1 MSPQKTDITW
11 ADHTLSSRKLFPI
24 TSTGHLLNGINTK
37 ILFAFS
43 VSSQANEQSMC
54 SSCVNYNFFFYFKYR
69 KCEQNINLIV
79 NSMISDWECLEIL
92 MHSMK
97 DPQWVKYL
105 PFKNDL
111 YGAVFQVLIWKYRER
126 LLVNSSQ
133 TGRGL

>member
-1 MSPQKTDITW
+1 
-11 ADHTLSSRKLFPI
+11 
-24 TSTGHLLNGINTK
+24 
-37 ILFAFS
+37 
-43 VSSQANEQSMC
+43 
-54 SSCVNYNFFFYFKYR
+54 
-69 KCEQNINLIV
+69 
-79 NSMISDWECLEIL
+79 MISDWECLEIL

-133 TGRGL
+133 TGRGLWHNVLPAYLGLYLNLSDHVKAPETEHFPLCCPLS